1 MVVLIRVLRI
11 AVNSNPSGSN
21 GAKPKEFPSR
31 RGFKGSAR
39 NPEPLREAL

>member
-1 MVVLIRVLRI
+1 VSRI

-31 RGFKGSAR
+31 RGFRAA
-39 NPEPLREAL
+39 PEIQNR